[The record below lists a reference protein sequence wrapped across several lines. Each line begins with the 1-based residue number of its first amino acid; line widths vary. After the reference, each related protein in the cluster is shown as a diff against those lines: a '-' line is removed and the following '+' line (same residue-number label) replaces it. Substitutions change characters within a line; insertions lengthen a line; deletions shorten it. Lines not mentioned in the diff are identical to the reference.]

1 MSLATNPNASD
12 ANLDGIDNDCDG
24 SVDEDAAAGD
34 GDGDGYDE
42 SQGDCA
48 DDNAAIHPGA
58 TEVYYDGVDQNCDGM
73 SDFDQDGDGS
83 DSANF
88 GGSDCNDLNPS
99 LEALDLDGDGVT
111 TCDGDCD
118 DNDASVTSGCN

>member
-1 MSLATNPNASD
+1 MVLLMKMLQPVTVMAMDTMSLKV
-12 ANLDGIDNDCDG
+12 IK
-24 SVDEDAAAGD
+24 
-34 GDGDGYDE
+34 
-42 SQGDCA
+42 A

-88 GGSDCNDLNPS
+88 GGADCNDLNPS
-99 LEALDLDGDGVT
+99 LEVIRFGW
-111 TCDGDCD
+111 
-118 DNDASVTSGCN
+118 